1 MQIDVAQTDKFLE
14 FIIDGRLDAT
24 TVGEFESRALDEI
37 NNHNLAVLLNFAKV
51 EYISSAGLRA
61 VLKIAKAT
69 QGKKLA
75 MRCFALQPA
84 VFEVF
89 KLSGFSTIIKIFD
102 DKESAIASLR

>member
-1 MQIDVAQTDKFLE
+1 MQIEVAQTEQFLE
-14 FIIDGRLDAT
+14 ITIDGRIDAT
-24 TVGEFESRALDEI
+24 TVGDLESRALEEI
-37 NNHNLAVLLNFAKV
+37 SNHNLAVLLNFAKV

>member
-1 MQIDVAQTDKFLE
+1 MQIEVAQTDKFLE
-14 FIIDGRLDAT
+14 IMIDGRIDAT
-24 TVGEFESRALDEI
+24 TVGDLESRALEEI
-37 NNHNLAVLLNFAKV
+37 SNNNLAILLNFAKV

-75 MRCFALQPA
+75 MRCFSLQPA

-89 KLSGFSTIIKIFD
+89 KLSGFSSIIKIFD
-102 DKESAIASLR
+102 DKESAIASL